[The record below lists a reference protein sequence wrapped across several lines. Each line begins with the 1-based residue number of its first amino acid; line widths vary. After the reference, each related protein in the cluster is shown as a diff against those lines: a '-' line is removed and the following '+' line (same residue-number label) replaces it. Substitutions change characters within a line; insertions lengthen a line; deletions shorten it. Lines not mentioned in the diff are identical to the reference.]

1 MKDKKT
7 ESAVRDSNLAVV
19 ANAVELGAQVVMDI
33 AGNDIANTVEGKPV
47 QPAYLQE
54 AIAARLQA
62 ALNNRTGVR

>member
-7 ESAVRDSNLAVV
+7 ESAIRDSNLAVL
-19 ANAVELGAQVVMDI
+19 ANAAELGAQVVMQI
-33 AGNDIANTVEGKPV
+33 AGNDIANTVNGQTV
-47 QPAYLQE
+47 QPAYLQG